1 MIIATQNLKG
11 GVGKTTV
18 ATNLA
23 CFIAEKVGSENVLLV
38 DADTQESALTWASRR
53 PDNLPTITCVSNSN
67 DAALM
72 KQVKNYAKKYEWII
86 IDGAP
91 NADNVAAQVT
101 AISDVIII
109 PCRHSPMDLWSS
121 DSRFKPVLERAIE
134 LEPNKKIFMLRNQV
148 QAKTNLARDAKEV
161 MNDLGFQVLDNY
173 LSILIAF
180 MEAPINGM
188 SVKEYE
194 EKSKASS
201 EFETLFNE
209 IWEKING

>member
-1 MIIATQNLKG
+1 MIIAIQNLKG

-23 CFIAEKVGSENVLLV
+23 CFLSEKVGDDNVLLV

-53 PDNLPTITCVSNSN
+53 SDKLPTITCVSNSK

-91 NADNVAAQVT
+91 HADNVAAQVT
-101 AISDVIII
+101 AISDIIII

-121 DSRFKPVLERAIE
+121 DSNFRPVLERALE

-148 QAKTNLARDAKEV
+148 QSNTNLARDAKDV
-161 MNDLGFQVLDNY
+161 MEDLGFNVLDSY
-173 LSILIAF
+173 LSTLIAF

-188 SVKEYE
+188 SVKEYDE
-194 EKSKASS
+194 GSKASS
-201 EFETLFNE
+201 EFSNLFAE

>member
-1 MIIATQNLKG
+1 MVIAVQNLKG

-18 ATNLA
+18 ATNLS
-23 CFIAEKVGSENVLLV
+23 CFLAEKVGNDNVLLV
-38 DADTQESALTWASRR
+38 DADTQQSSLTWASRR
-53 PDNLPTITCVSNSN
+53 PDNIPTITCVSNNN

-72 KQVKNYAKKYEWII
+72 KQVKNYAKKYDWII

-148 QAKTNLARDAKEV
+148 QAKTNLAKKAKEV
-161 MNDLGFQVLDNY
+161 MADMGFHVLDSY

-188 SVKEYE
+188 SIKEYDPT
-194 EKSKASS
+194 SKASA
-201 EFETLFNE
+201 EFEKLFNE
-209 IWEKING
+209 LWIKINE